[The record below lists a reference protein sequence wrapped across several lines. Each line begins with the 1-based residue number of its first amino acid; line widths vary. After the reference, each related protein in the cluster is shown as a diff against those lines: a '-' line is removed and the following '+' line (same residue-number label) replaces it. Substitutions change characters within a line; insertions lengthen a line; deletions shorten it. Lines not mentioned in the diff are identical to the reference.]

1 MESFPTLNPVTLV
14 SVTIR
19 SELPT
24 TAFLETRFAFAAMGL
39 LHPAFRFGAEIE
51 TLTFLQT

>member
-1 MESFPTLNPVTLV
+1 MESFPSLNPVTLV

-39 LHPAFRFGAEIE
+39 FHPAFRFGAEIE